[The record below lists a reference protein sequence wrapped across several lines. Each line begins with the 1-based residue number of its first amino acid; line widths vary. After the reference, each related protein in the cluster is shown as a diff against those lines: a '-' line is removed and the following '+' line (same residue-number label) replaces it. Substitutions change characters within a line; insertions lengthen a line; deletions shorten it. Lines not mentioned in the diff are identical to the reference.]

1 MTIAPNLAAPRSF
14 EEQPRVLGRRAWA
27 VLAGAAGASGV
38 ALGLTASHGVFAASA
53 ALEAEMA
60 LILVAVSTCLQ
71 FGLGPV
77 VGAMSDR
84 FGVRRVVAAGAS
96 ALAAGGAAAG
106 ELPAAAGAV
115 AYAAG
120 TGVAGACTLT
130 PLLATVSGW
139 FGRHRTL
146 ALGLL
151 LTGSGAVALF
161 LPSLLTALLVDHG
174 VGGTWPGRA
183 AGISGAVLMLF
194 AMTAVAQPPTGRS
207 AGTSDAKERLPSW
220 RQLARAVAG
229 DRFLRRFY
237 LSGLVS
243 ATGGAFIPT
252 TFLVPLA
259 LERGLTAQ
267 DGAALVSLL
276 AVAGLVSRLVLPA
289 LLVTR
294 WSARQV
300 YLASHLVLAASYL
313 AWAASAV
320 TAASLFLFVVGFG
333 LAFGV
338 WTTVA
343 PTVVADACPDRLGT
357 VLGFLYSAPA
367 LGGPLGAVVAGLL
380 WSASGDAAWLA
391 VVGSS
396 SLVLAWWVLLSPSPA
411 PSAAQRRSARP
422 ATALSPT

>member
-1 MTIAPNLAAPRSF
+1 MTVARKLTAARSF
-14 EEQPRVLGRRAWA
+14 ENKPRELARRAWT

-38 ALGLTASHGVFAASA
+38 ALGLTASHGVFAASDV
-53 ALEAEMA
+53 LKAEIG
-60 LILVAVSTCLQ
+60 LLLVAVSTCLQ

-77 VGAMSDR
+77 VGVMSDR
-84 FGVRRVVAAGAS
+84 FGVRRVVAAGAG
-96 ALAAGGAAAG
+96 ALAVGGAAAG
-106 ELPAAAGAV
+106 ELPAVAGAV
-115 AYAAG
+115 AYATG

-151 LTGSGAVALF
+151 LTGSGAGALF
-161 LPSLLTALLVDHG
+161 LPSLLTALLVEHG
-174 VGGTWPGRA
+174 VGGTWRA

-194 AMTAVAQPPTGRS
+194 AMMAVAKPPSGRS
-207 AGTSDAKERLPSW
+207 SETSGTKEMRQSW
-220 RQLARAVAG
+220 RRTARAVAD

-294 WSARQV
+294 WSAHQV
-300 YLASHLVLAASYL
+300 YLASHLVLAVSYL

-320 TAASLFLFVVGFG
+320 TTVSLFVFVVGFG
-333 LAFGV
+333 LTFGV

-343 PTVVADACPDRLGT
+343 PTVVAEACPDRLGS
-357 VLGFLYSAPA
+357 VLGVLYSAPA
-367 LGGPLGAVVAGLL
+367 VGGPLGAVVAGLL
-380 WSASGDAAWLA
+380 WRASGDAAWLA

-396 SLVLAWWVLLSPSPA
+396 SLVLAWWLLLSPSSA
-411 PSAAQRRSARP
+411 PSVAQRRSARP